1 MTEHKHADLIK
12 AWADGNSI
20 EYLRTLSTG
29 WAEPVNGPAW
39 TPSTKY
45 RIKAPDPK
53 SPQVALIFNRMHRTS
68 FITQHTYATMDDL
81 VEEISPSN
89 YMFLGWIND
98 SIVTLAP
105 KSKPQKHAYL
115 IKAWADGNIIE
126 VKRGNTWEP
135 IPADEH
141 SWVDSFHY
149 RLKPKGYQ
157 VLYKAN
163 GNLYNAN
170 GVLFLTQKL
179 YNSVAD
185 FEQFCTTD
193 TEFIAFVDSDGN
205 KINLPT
211 PG

>member
-12 AWADGNSI
+12 AWADGASI
-20 EYLRTLSTG
+20 EYLSS
-29 WAEPVNGPAW
+29 NGTWCQVAVGTPSW

-45 RIKAPDPK
+45 RIQAPDPK

-68 FITQHTYATMDDL
+68 FITLNTYATMDDL
-81 VEEISPSN
+81 VEKISPSN
-89 YMFLGWIND
+89 YMFLGWIDD

-105 KSKPQKHAYL
+105 KSKPQKHADF
-115 IKAWADGNIIE
+115 IKAWAEGDTIE
-126 VKRGNTWEP
+126 AKRGNAWKP

-157 VLYKAN
+157 VLYKSS
-163 GNLYNAN
+163 GILS
-170 GVLFLTQKL
+170 LTQKL

-185 FEQFCTTD
+185 FEQFCTTN

-205 KINLPT
+205 KINLAT